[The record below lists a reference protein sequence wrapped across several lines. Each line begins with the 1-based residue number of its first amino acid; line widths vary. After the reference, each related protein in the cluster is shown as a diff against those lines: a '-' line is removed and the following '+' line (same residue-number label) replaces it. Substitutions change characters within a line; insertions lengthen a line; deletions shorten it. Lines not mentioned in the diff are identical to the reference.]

1 MTVKMEVNNN
11 VATLSCE
18 YAGDQVTKTYEAA
31 IESGDTRNKMVL
43 KAMIEAL
50 EHMTKPSHIIITCN
64 SVHVSGALSQH
75 WPEKWRKAEWKRS
88 NGEDIA
94 NKGQW
99 IYLMELLGKHTSYE
113 VRGDGNE

>member
-1 MTVKMEVNNN
+1 MVKLDVKDNE
-11 VATLSCE
+11 ATLSCE
-18 YAGDQVTKTYEAA
+18 YAGSEVTKTYTTEIEAD
-31 IESGDTRNKMVL
+31 DTRNKKVL
-43 KAMIEAL
+43 KAMIAAL

-64 SVHVSGALSQH
+64 SIHVSGALSQH

-94 NKGQW
+94 NKDQW
-99 IYLMELLGKHTSYE
+99 IYLMELLGKHQSYE